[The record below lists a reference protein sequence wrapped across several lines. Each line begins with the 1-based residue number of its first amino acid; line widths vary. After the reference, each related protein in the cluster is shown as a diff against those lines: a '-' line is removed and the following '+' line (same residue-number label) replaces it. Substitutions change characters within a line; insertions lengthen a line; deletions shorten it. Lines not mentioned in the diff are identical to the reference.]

1 MNNFTYT
8 FKIHS
13 LVLHKYH
20 LILGFLRSRRQDLS
34 TQPLAFERSLLL
46 AQPRVVCMFWLYSPY
61 KEIWEAVQAFSQGF
75 ELTPCWKETGHL
87 GPIGI
92 LNTVPLM
99 RTQWTAHINEGPIF
113 LLLTSASPRDS
124 QRELVQ
130 GKMQVSKMS
139 LTCKTR
145 KGYETV

>member
-1 MNNFTYT
+1 MNNHAHT
-8 FKIHS
+8 FKTNS
-13 LVLHKYH
+13 LVVYKYN

-34 TQPLAFERSLLL
+34 TRPLAFERSPLL
-46 AQPRVVCMFWLYSPY
+46 AQLKLVCMFWLYSPY
-61 KEIWEAVQAFSQGF
+61 KEIWEAVQAYSQGF
-75 ELTPCWKETGHL
+75 KLIPCWKETGHV

-92 LNTVPLM
+92 LNTIPLM
-99 RTQWTAHINEGPIF
+99 WTQWTVHINEGPIF

-124 QRELVQ
+124 QGELVQ
-130 GKMQVSKMS
+130 GKMQVSKMT